1 MLSLNAMAQA
11 QAELEAAMDDAMED
25 LRRFEEERE
34 MEAMAE
40 HRSLMGVGD
49 AAGKMGQIWEKST
62 TATSEFWGEADEEER
77 ETEKA
82 KGEGDEE
89 DLEETA
95 EKIRVLRIYSNFFFA
110 RMVLIGPVRS
120 TGPGQVRS
128 TASSPDFGLR
138 SKPVQSGP
146 VRSWTDTH
154 P

>member
-62 TATSEFWGEADEEER
+62 TATSEF
-77 ETEKA
+77 
-82 KGEGDEE
+82 
-89 DLEETA
+89 
-95 EKIRVLRIYSNFFFA
+95 
-110 RMVLIGPVRS
+110 
-120 TGPGQVRS
+120 
-128 TASSPDFGLR
+128 
-138 SKPVQSGP
+138 
-146 VRSWTDTH
+146 
-154 P
+154 